1 MHYLIFTKVG
11 GGWVVTINDFII
23 YQPKSNSYNFKCSK
37 TLDFDFWAWHTR
49 IAEIL
54 MMVILKMKLEK
65 HSECLTRKEMVL

>member
-11 GGWVVTINDFII
+11 GGWVVTIND
-23 YQPKSNSYNFKCSK
+23 C
-37 TLDFDFWAWHTR
+37 DFDFWAWHTR

-65 HSECLTRKEMVL
+65 HSECLTKKEMVL